1 MINRLLV
8 RDTDSR
14 RRNLHIRT
22 FSVMPLNENNG
33 LVQWVDNTSV
43 LRTILNDLYTRN
55 YGPELT
61 KTSKIGELYNSML
74 RPKGK
79 LTTLEVGRRL
89 TMDDGPCMI
98 ACGSP
103 ICACS
108 EVRNRNASSGNDSP
122 HPPIL
127 PSSCS
132 RQCSS
137 LVSRQ
142 SSTSGSLKL
151 SALRASGSRR
161 EIPTP
166 APWLS
171 TAWLGTSSAW
181 VTGEDAWPSRA
192 PWLPFDHLC
201 GCSTYCKKFMTRRS
215 NDPPGTRKIF
225 YLMPRRATASTSI
238 LPASS
243 TRVRRSLC
251 QRGCHSA

>member
-89 TMDDGPCMI
+89 TMDDRPCMI

-103 ICACS
+103 ICACP
-108 EVRNRNASSGNDSP
+108 E
-122 HPPIL
+122 
-127 PSSCS
+127 
-132 RQCSS
+132 
-137 LVSRQ
+137 
-142 SSTSGSLKL
+142 
-151 SALRASGSRR
+151 
-161 EIPTP
+161 
-166 APWLS
+166 
-171 TAWLGTSSAW
+171 
-181 VTGEDAWPSRA
+181 
-192 PWLPFDHLC
+192 LC
-201 GCSTYCKKFMTRRS
+201 GIRMQVLEMTLL
-215 NDPPGTRKIF
+215 TRPF
-225 YLMPRRATASTSI
+225 SLLAVRDSAQASFPAN
-238 LPASS
+238 LPQ
-243 TRVRRSLC
+243 VV
-251 QRGCHSA
+251 H